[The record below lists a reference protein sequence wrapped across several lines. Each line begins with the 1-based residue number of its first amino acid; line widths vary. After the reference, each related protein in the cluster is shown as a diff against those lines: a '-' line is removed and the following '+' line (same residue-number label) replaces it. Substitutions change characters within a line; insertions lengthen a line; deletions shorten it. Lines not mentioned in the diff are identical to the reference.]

1 MIEDFSSCTV
11 SIPCLTKSLSQPFYL
26 QAAIGSGGDGVY
38 DVTRH
43 DEPPNPIPNP
53 EDPQYSHI
61 QQGEEEK
68 KKKEKKKKE
77 NVTKVI

>member
-1 MIEDFSSCTV
+1 MIGSCTV

-26 QAAIGSGGDGVY
+26 QAAAIGSGGDGVY

-43 DEPPNPIPNP
+43 DEPPKSVPNP

-68 KKKEKKKKE
+68 KKKDEK
-77 NVTKVI
+77 NVPKVI